1 MKELLPFL
9 QSYIKGSFAVIKE
22 LKQLH
27 IPNEARLFSTDASS
41 MYTTNI
47 DMSLSIKALMDF
59 INLYKERLSSNFP
72 KNSFIWILTTVME
85 NNIFSFGDTFWLQP

>member
-27 IPNEARLFSTDASS
+27 IPNEARLFSMDASS
-41 MYTTNI
+41 MYTNI

-59 INLYKERLSSNFP
+59 INLYKERLPSNFP
-72 KNSFIWILTTVME
+72 KNYLYE
-85 NNIFSFGDTFWLQP
+85 FSPQ

>member
-72 KNSFIWILTTVME
+72 KNSFI
-85 NNIFSFGDTFWLQP
+85 